1 MTKLLLDNSINEN
14 DNLEKYYQDDIDNIN
29 SAQKNLLEYIEYQ
42 SEKIDN
48 IETNMYKIEYNTN
61 DGLNDLICA
70 NNYNISYKGVI
81 IGGLI
86 GCVFMSPFG
95 FLLGL
100 KTGTV
105 ISMSGM
111 LLGSMATYKLQEI
124 EPQK

>member
-42 SEKIDN
+42 NEKIDN

-61 DGLNDLICA
+61 DGLNDLIYA

>member
-1 MTKLLLDNSINEN
+1 
-14 DNLEKYYQDDIDNIN
+14 
-29 SAQKNLLEYIEYQ
+29 
-42 SEKIDN
+42 
-48 IETNMYKIEYNTN
+48 
-61 DGLNDLICA
+61 
-70 NNYNISYKGVI
+70 VI